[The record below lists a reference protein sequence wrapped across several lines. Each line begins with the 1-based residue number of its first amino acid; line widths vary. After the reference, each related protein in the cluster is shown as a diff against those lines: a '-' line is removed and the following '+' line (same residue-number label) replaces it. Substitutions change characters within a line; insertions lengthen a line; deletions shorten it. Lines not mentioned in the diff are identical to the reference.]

1 MKNCVSKLLL
11 VLLYLLISLPFG
23 MFVAAVAMQ
32 VLIKLFYLFTSGLN
46 FDLGS
51 IDFAKIFKG
60 SVAGGVIGAI
70 GCWYIYYQ
78 QSRK

>member
-1 MKNCVSKLLL
+1 MLHDKVPTDIQSTLKIRTWIVEN
-11 VLLYLLISLPFG
+11 
-23 MFVAAVAMQ
+23 
-32 VLIKLFYLFTSGLN
+32 
-46 FDLGS
+46 
-51 IDFAKIFKG
+51 FAKIFKG